1 MVLLVWVLAIAVF
14 LSDGFDVG
22 TIFMSVL
29 MLAGAVITLFSAVLP
44 SVSVA
49 TARGL
54 WVFGSGVM
62 PWRSITEV
70 RVTGMPFT
78 WLDGYAV
85 EIVTARGAVT
95 LFSTA
100 TYFAWG
106 ARRKQR
112 VLEAAWRK
120 GRGAG

>member
-1 MVLLVWVLAIAVF
+1 
-14 LSDGFDVG
+14 
-22 TIFMSVL
+22 
-29 MLAGAVITLFSAVLP
+29 
-44 SVSVA
+44 
-49 TARGL
+49 
-54 WVFGSGVM
+54 M